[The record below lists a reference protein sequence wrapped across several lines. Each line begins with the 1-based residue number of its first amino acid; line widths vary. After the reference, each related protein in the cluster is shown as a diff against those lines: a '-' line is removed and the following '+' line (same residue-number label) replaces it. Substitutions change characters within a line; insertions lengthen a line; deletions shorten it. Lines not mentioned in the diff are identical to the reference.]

1 MTIKKLIEHLKN
13 KWVLA
18 GGVFILLSVLL
29 ILITL
34 SSPQSSIPVS
44 VIKETQESQ
53 PVTLPQS
60 IPRAKPSVTIGPTQA
75 ALLKIAVEEAKQSA
89 QEYDDWQ
96 AQLRADYPWLRKL
109 PLATEKYYVYYDLNS
124 SLFIGRLYPNADN
137 DVEKLKAE
145 IKNRLRNVLEIPVEN
160 YLFDW
165 RVNPQ

>member
-1 MTIKKLIEHLKN
+1 MTTTKLTDYLKN

-18 GGVFILLSVLL
+18 GCVFLLLSALL
-29 ILITL
+29 IFLTL
-34 SSPQSSIPVS
+34 SKQQTQIPAS
-44 VIKETQESQ
+44 EIQETQESQ

-60 IPRAKPSVTIGPTQA
+60 IPRAKPSVTIGPTQS
-75 ALLKIAVEEAKQSA
+75 ALLKIAVEEAKRSA
-89 QEYDDWQ
+89 LEYDDWQ